1 VRESARAFR
10 VDNRLPVIDRAL
22 SEALPMHSVPAT
34 ILLTGATGGIGL
46 AVARRL
52 AGAGHSLVLAAR
64 DSDRLQA
71 LASELGRLYPGAGA
85 CSWIS
90 VDMTRDDSV
99 ASFAEQLAARSLV
112 LDGAVLMPPQDPPTN
127 DPLPSS
133 ERWRE
138 ILQNSFIGPLA
149 LLKVAIATMQP
160 DPANGRRCKIVII
173 SGMSSVQVLGHYA
186 SSNVI
191 RCAWLA
197 EAKTL
202 AFALGERGIHVNTLS
217 LGGTL
222 TPGYATSL
230 ARRAANAGV
239 SAQQRLADETDNIP
253 LKKYGSPEE
262 VAAAV
267 DGLLSAF
274 SDHMTGVNILHDGG
288 FTRAY

>member
-1 VRESARAFR
+1 MRP
-10 VDNRLPVIDRAL
+10 VDNLCTAPAARKDRPVSDAN
-22 SEALPMHSVPAT
+22 EPV
-34 ILLTGATGGIGL
+34 LLTGATGGIGVE
-46 AVARRL
+46 VAERL
-52 AGAGHSLVLAAR
+52 AKAGYPLVLAAR
-64 DSDRLQA
+64 DREKLRALSARLRTLPNAVGDFPWFSVDMSQDA
-71 LASELGRLYPGAGA
+71 SIASFASEL
-85 CSWIS
+85 S
-90 VDMTRDDSV
+90 TRDIRFRGV
-99 ASFAEQLAARSLV
+99 
-112 LDGAVLMPPQDPPTN
+112 VLMPPQDAPTN

-138 ILQNSFIGPLA
+138 ILQCSFVGPLE
-149 LLKVAIATMQP
+149 LLKVAIAAMKP
-160 DPANGRRCKIVII
+160 DPASGRRCKVVII
-173 SGMSSVQVLGHYA
+173 SGMSSVQVMGHYA

-222 TPGYATSL
+222 TPGYSASL

-239 SAQQRLADETDNIP
+239 SFDERLSEETSNIP
-253 LKKYGSPEE
+253 LRKYGSPKE

-267 DGLLSAF
+267 EALLSPF
-274 SDHMTGVNILHDGG
+274 TDHITGINVLHDGG